1 MIDNNIMVVDV
12 GNTNTVFALIS
23 AKGIYKKWR
32 LSTITNRTADEY
44 KIIIDSILLNKV
56 NKNTI
61 TNIIISSVVPSV
73 VYELKTCIRNIFSID
88 AKIIGTDIIPDINIL
103 LNRPE
108 EVGTDRLV
116 NSLATYKLYGGEK
129 IIIDFGTATTFDVID
144 GKGSYLGGV
153 IAPGVLLSMDAL
165 DKATARLPRIAISK
179 PKNVI
184 GKNTEEAMKSGIYW
198 GYIGLL
204 EGIIKKIR
212 EDNKL
217 KMSVIATG
225 GLAPLFKVNSAQI
238 EIVDEDLTLKGIAL
252 SWNSKLTVFN

>member
-1 MIDNNIMVVDV
+1 MIDKNILVVDV

-103 LNRPE
+103 LDRPE
-108 EVGTDRLV
+108 EVGADRLV
-116 NSLATYKLYGGEK
+116 NSLAAYVK
-129 IIIDFGTATTFDVID
+129 
-144 GKGSYLGGV
+144 
-153 IAPGVLLSMDAL
+153 
-165 DKATARLPRIAISK
+165 AISL
-179 PKNVI
+179 VC
-184 GKNTEEAMKSGIYW
+184 GKQTAYPPN
-198 GYIGLL
+198 
-204 EGIIKKIR
+204 IKV
-212 EDNKL
+212 E
-217 KMSVIATG
+217 
-225 GLAPLFKVNSAQI
+225 
-238 EIVDEDLTLKGIAL
+238 
-252 SWNSKLTVFN
+252 